1 MSTTLPTG
9 MRLEQPDTGDKGSV
23 WFPVLERNIVKTNDH
38 THNGTDAAKV
48 VSTSITAVTQAIS
61 SAGWT
66 NQTNGV
72 WEQELTLPNSANY
85 ADVAIIVKSDT
96 GTQLHL
102 DVKAGT
108 TTPNAGKKYKV
119 YSNDNGLNATAHILV

>member
-1 MSTTLPTG
+1 MSTTLSTG
-9 MRLEQPDTGDKGSV
+9 MKLELPDTGDKGSI

-38 THNGTDAAKV
+38 THNGTDAAKI
-48 VSTSITAVTQAIS
+48 VSTNVTAVTQSIS

-72 WEQELTLPNSANY
+72 WEQELTLPNNANY
-85 ADVAIIVKSDT
+85 ADVAIIVKSAA
-96 GTQLHL
+96 GTQLFL

-108 TTPNAGKKYKV
+108 TAKKYKI
-119 YSNDNGLNATAHILV
+119 YSNDNSLNATAHILV

>member
-1 MSTTLPTG
+1 MSTILPTG
-9 MRLEQPDTGDKGSV
+9 MKLELPETGDKGSV

-38 THNGTDAAKV
+38 THNGTDSAKV
-48 VSTSITAVTQAIS
+48 LSTSITAVTQSIS

-72 WEQELTLPNSANY
+72 WEQELTLNNANY
-85 ADVAIIVKSDT
+85 ADVAIIVKNAA

-102 DVKAGT
+102 DIKAGSSG
-108 TTPNAGKKYKV
+108 NKYKV
-119 YSNDNGLNATAHILV
+119 YSNDNSLNATAHILV